1 MKTLEFLKVQR
12 LMQCPYRSWFCAT
25 KYDGKLSILERK
37 LEATVSAPMA
47 SNGVVTQH
55 CSQHKTGTTFIANT
69 SCIGCSAN
77 ITLAAATFLTNTR
90 DYKENNRLPDKSGWL
105 TTCTMSNQSKAK
117 LCNNNVR
124 LESFWVPKWCW
135 KNRVELLDSC
145 QFSGDALFVV
155 HTRKPVNRVN
165 LTTKKFF
172 LPWS

>member
-1 MKTLEFLKVQR
+1 
-12 LMQCPYRSWFCAT
+12 
-25 KYDGKLSILERK
+25 LERK
-37 LEATVSAPMA
+37 LEAAISAPIA

-55 CSQHKTGTTFIANT
+55 CSQHKTGTTIIANT

-77 ITLAAATFLTNTR
+77 TTLAAATSLTNTR
-90 DYKENNRLPDKSGWL
+90 YYKENNWLPDKSGWL

-124 LESFWVPKWCW
+124 LESFWVPKCCW

-155 HTRKPVNRVN
+155 HTRRPVNRVN
-165 LTTKKFF
+165 PTTKKRF
-172 LPWS
+172 LP